1 MYLNSIPVIDLLVR
15 TCLHIHFSFSSTFDV
30 KMFAIYQA
38 VIFNMMELHSMLQ

>member
-15 TCLHIHFSFSSTFDV
+15 TCLLIRFSFSSTFDV